1 MNKTV
6 NENIKAEIKRKKKA
20 LAKDTP
26 KKRAKYKEH
35 QKELNRLYKLHST
48 KGRDFVEV
56 GGAENVP
63 TT

>member
-35 QKELNRLYKLHST
+35 QKELNRLYKLHRT
-48 KGRDFVEV
+48 KGRDFIEV
-56 GGAENVP
+56 AGAENG
-63 TT
+63 